1 MKAISAMIISLTIT
15 ASRALAA
22 GGAYEGGRSGFL
34 TECLIALLV
43 MVVLFQ
49 FVPGFTLLVDS
60 VKKMFASDNEKA
72 QVTTASEKV
81 Q

>member
-1 MKAISAMIISLTIT
+1 MKALSALLISLTIT
-15 ASRALAA
+15 ASKALAA
-22 GGAYEGGRSGFL
+22 DVAYEGGRSGFL

-60 VKKMFASDNEKA
+60 VKKMFASDPEKA
-72 QVTTASEKV
+72 QVTTAIEE
-81 Q
+81 